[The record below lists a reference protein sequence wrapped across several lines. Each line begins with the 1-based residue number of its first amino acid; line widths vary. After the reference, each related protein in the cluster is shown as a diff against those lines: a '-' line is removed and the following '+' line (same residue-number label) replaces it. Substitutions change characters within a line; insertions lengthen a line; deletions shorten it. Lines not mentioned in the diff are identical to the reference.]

1 MQIIEDGMILSQL
14 SSPNNPF
21 ATTDTNIYVLASILV
36 WFVLAATLFGAE
48 KPVWYPLNGSWIIAA
63 VSEVLT
69 LGLRLS
75 QHRPYAGLEQAQI
88 SVQALRILLLLS
100 LPLLTFVLPRIKA
113 KAPHEDE
120 EAAPLLGHSQETSE
134 ESQTSTGTS
143 KYGSTGTDSTV
154 TGITSTGQTEEVVD
168 EYAKK
173 ERENRERMEKRLKE
187 TGNWWTYARRFTVG
201 RQPIF
206 MSPGG
211 CL

>member
-1 MQIIEDGMILSQL
+1 MQIVEDGIILSQL
-14 SSPNNPF
+14 FSPNSPF

-36 WFVLAATLFGAE
+36 WFIFTATLFGAE
-48 KPVWYPLNGSWIIAA
+48 KPVWYPLIGSWIIAA
-63 VSEVLT
+63 ASEVLT

-75 QHRPYAGLEQAQI
+75 HHWPYAGLEQAQI

-100 LPLLTFVLPRIKA
+100 LPVLSCVMSRIKA
-113 KAPHEDE
+113 KAPHRDE

-134 ESQTSTGTS
+134 ASQTSTGTF
-143 KYGSTGTDSTV
+143 KYGSTGTNATV
-154 TGITSTGQTEEVVD
+154 TVITSTGQTEEVVD

-206 MSPGG
+206 MKP
-211 CL
+211 